1 MVLNRSLRSLA
12 ERFSRGV
19 VLKRRLPREFGG
31 ARLYVTPE
39 ARLNLWRH
47 GLRKCDPALLELARE
62 VIQPKD
68 VVWDIGAN
76 VGLFAF
82 TASYFAGPAGRVY
95 AFEPDLLLVQLM
107 RRSAAE
113 IPAGHAPVH
122 LVPVAVSDHVG
133 VTEFH
138 IAKRRAANSLLVEAS
153 LVTGGFVQTEIVPV
167 FSIDTILD
175 HLPAPRVVKIDVEAA
190 EKLVFKGA
198 ERLLREV
205 KPTLIVETTERNM
218 EWNSQW
224 LAGFGYRFYDA
235 DAPKCDRPQLDR
247 MTYNTLALPADGR

>member
-1 MVLNRSLRSLA
+1 MLLDRSLRLLA

-19 VLKRRLPREFGG
+19 VLKRRLPPEFGG

-47 GLRKCDPALLELARE
+47 DLRKCDPALLELARE
-62 VIQPKD
+62 VIKPKD
-68 VVWDIGAN
+68 VIWDIGAN

-82 TASYFAGPAGRVY
+82 TASHFAGSAGQVY
-95 AFEPDLLLVQLM
+95 AFEPDITLVQLM

-113 IPAGHAPVH
+113 VPASNAPVH
-122 LVPVAVSDHVG
+122 LVPVAISDHVG
-133 VTEFH
+133 LAEFR

-153 LVTGGFVQTEIVPV
+153 LETGGVVETQIVPV
-167 FSIDTILD
+167 FSIDSLLD
-175 HLPAPRVVKIDVEAA
+175 RLPAPRVVKIDVEGA
-190 EKLVFKGA
+190 ENLVFKGA
-198 ERLLREV
+198 ERLLRDV
-205 KPTLIVETTERNM
+205 KPIIIAEVTERNV

-235 DAPKCDRPQLDR
+235 DAPKCNRPQLDC
-247 MTYNTLALPADGR
+247 MAYNTLALPR

>member
-1 MVLNRSLRSLA
+1 MLLDRSLRLLA

-47 GLRKCDPALLELARE
+47 DLRKCDPALLELARE
-62 VIQPKD
+62 VSKPKD
-68 VVWDIGAN
+68 VIWDIGAN

-82 TASYFAGPAGRVY
+82 AASHFAGSAGQVY
-95 AFEPDLLLVQLM
+95 AFEPDILLVQLM

-113 IPAGHAPVH
+113 VPAGNAPVH
-122 LVPVAVSDHVG
+122 LVPVAISDHVG
-133 VTEFH
+133 LAEFR

-153 LVTGGFVQTEIVPV
+153 LETGGVVETQIVPV
-167 FSIDTILD
+167 FSVDALLD
-175 HLPAPRVVKIDVEAA
+175 ELPAPRVVKIDVEGA
-190 EKLVFKGA
+190 ENLVFKGA
-198 ERLLREV
+198 ERLLRDV
-205 KPTLIVETTERNM
+205 KPIIIAEATERNV

-235 DAPKCDRPQLDR
+235 DAPKCNRPQLDC
-247 MTYNTLALPADGR
+247 MAYNTLALPR